1 VKPVRCGS
9 SSRTAAVLVG
19 AGAAALLVPGSSAAP
34 AARGSP
40 AACPSRSGAEIVQR
54 VRLPGRP
61 GFLLLRG
68 RTLWVAIAAD
78 RPGGRGRLARVDT
91 RTGRVEPIFRLPS
104 NPYQIAYG
112 FGSLW
117 VTGEVRPAN
126 RRFAGVLRVDPQT
139 GRVLRVI
146 RGRLL
151 GSKLAATPD
160 GIWVGGADVYPP
172 GRPFEAGVR
181 YVLEIDPRRNAVVRT
196 VKLPGT
202 TVIDLLAERHAVWA
216 TGWGGV
222 VKLSRTGRVLFRQP
236 FYGSGWAMARAAGA
250 AWVAQPFSG
259 TRDPRTQRQARRLL
273 KVSLRPRR
281 LTVVE
286 LGDPPGDVS
295 AAGGVVWLGTRTLAR
310 IDVGGSP
317 PAPRPLGL
325 NVHPNQ
331 IAAFPG
337 GAWIDEL
344 GTRTLSK
351 VC

>member
-9 SSRTAAVLVG
+9 SSCTAAVLVG

-34 AARGSP
+34 AAGGSP

-78 RPGGRGRLARVDT
+78 RPGGRGRLARLDA
-91 RTGRVEPIFRLPS
+91 RTGRVERVFRLPG

-117 VTGEVRPAN
+117 VTGEVRAAS
-126 RRFAGVLRVDPQT
+126 RRFAGVLRLDPRT
-139 GRVLRVI
+139 GRLLRVI

-181 YVLEIDPRRNAVVRT
+181 YVFRIDPHRNAVART

-202 TVIDLLAERHAVWA
+202 TVIDLLAEGRAVWA

-222 VKLSRTGRVLFRQP
+222 VKLSRTGRVLYRQP
-236 FYGSGWAMARAAGA
+236 FYGSGWAMARTAGA
-250 AWVAQPFSG
+250 VWVAQPFSG

-273 KVSLRPRR
+273 KVSLREHRVA
-281 LTVVE
+281 VVE
-286 LGDPPGDVS
+286 LEDPPGDVS
-295 AAGGVVWLGTRTLAR
+295 TAGGVVWLGTRTLAR
-310 IDVGGSP
+310 IAAGETP

-325 NVHPNQ
+325 DVRPNR
-331 IAAFPG
+331 IAAFRG

-344 GTRTLSK
+344 GATTLTK
-351 VC
+351 IC